1 MIVLHYHPLDGPL
14 ADRLRAALD
23 PGIDLRVPGP
33 GVNLDALAPLCDG
46 VIAGRLS
53 FDWLRAA
60 RNLRFQVVPY
70 AGVPAQDRTQVAML
84 PAVTLYNSHFNADVT
99 AEHAWALLLA
109 AAKRLL
115 PAHARLARG
124 DWTPRYDGPLSAR
137 LAGARLLVLG
147 HGAVGGRVAAIGRA
161 FGMRVDAVTRHG
173 QPAPGLERTG
183 TTAALRALLAEAD
196 AIVCCLPDTPAT
208 AGLLNAAAFAAM
220 KPGAVFVNVGRGACV
235 DEGALHDALTGGR
248 LGAAG
253 LDTWWRYPTVPEER
267 AACPP
272 GRRDWAGVENVVLSP
287 HRASH
292 AEGREEA
299 RMDELAALL
308 NAIAR
313 GAPPRPVDLAEGY

>member
-1 MIVLHYHPLDGPL
+1 MAVTISGVVSI
-14 ADRLRAALD
+14 AARIPSPPMAGQD
-23 PGIDLRVPGP
+23 RVPRIVFGLSLLFLVLLFGVASTHFGFFPGP
-33 GVNLDALAPLCDG
+33 QLAGAMEQGTSL
-46 VIAGRLS
+46 
-53 FDWLRAA
+53 FA
-60 RNLRFQVVPY
+60 RGERNVHLVPVRHPE
-70 AGVPAQDRTQVAML
+70 AGVQAPQQGRVAAGL
-84 PAVTLYNSHFNADVT
+84 TLVTSLWDD
-99 AEHAWALLLA
+99 L
-109 AAKRLL
+109 
-115 PAHARLARG
+115 G
-124 DWTPRYDGPLSAR
+124 GM
-137 LAGARLLVLG
+137 AGARLLVLG

-299 RMDELAALL
+299 RMDALAALL

>member
-137 LAGARLLVLG
+137 LAGARRIRNRLHVRTCGLCADRARGNVRAGASSHLVC
-147 HGAVGGRVAAIGRA
+147 GAPDRGCCRSVVRRASGADRWERIGAAR
-161 FGMRVDAVTRHG
+161 
-173 QPAPGLERTG
+173 
-183 TTAALRALLAEAD
+183 
-196 AIVCCLPDTPAT
+196 
-208 AGLLNAAAFAAM
+208 
-220 KPGAVFVNVGRGACV
+220 PGA
-235 DEGALHDALTGGR
+235 H
-248 LGAAG
+248 
-253 LDTWWRYPTVPEER
+253 
-267 AACPP
+267 
-272 GRRDWAGVENVVLSP
+272 
-287 HRASH
+287 
-292 AEGREEA
+292 
-299 RMDELAALL
+299 LL
-308 NAIAR
+308 
-313 GAPPRPVDLAEGY
+313 

>member
-1 MIVLHYHPLDGPL
+1 MIVLHYHPLDASL

-115 PAHARLARG
+115 PAHAKER
-124 DWTPRYDGPLSAR
+124 
-137 LAGARLLVLG
+137 
-147 HGAVGGRVAAIGRA
+147 
-161 FGMRVDAVTRHG
+161 
-173 QPAPGLERTG
+173 QPG
-183 TTAALRALLAEAD
+183 
-196 AIVCCLPDTPAT
+196 
-208 AGLLNAAAFAAM
+208 
-220 KPGAVFVNVGRGACV
+220 
-235 DEGALHDALTGGR
+235 
-248 LGAAG
+248 
-253 LDTWWRYPTVPEER
+253 
-267 AACPP
+267 
-272 GRRDWAGVENVVLSP
+272 
-287 HRASH
+287 
-292 AEGREEA
+292 
-299 RMDELAALL
+299 
-308 NAIAR
+308 
-313 GAPPRPVDLAEGY
+313 